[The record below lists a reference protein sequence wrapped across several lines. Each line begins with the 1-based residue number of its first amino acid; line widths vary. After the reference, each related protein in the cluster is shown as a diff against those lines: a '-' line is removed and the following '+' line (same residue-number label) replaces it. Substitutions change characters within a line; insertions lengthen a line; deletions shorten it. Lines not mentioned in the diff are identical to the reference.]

1 LKVKALA
8 VFSGGLDSILAV
20 KVIQDQGIDVLGI
33 TFETPFFSAGKA
45 RRAAAQIRL
54 PLTVLDITDEHL
66 LMLLSPRYGYG
77 KNLNPCIDCHIL
89 MIKTAGDRVAELGAD
104 FIFTG
109 EVLGQRP
116 MSQGKQMLE
125 VIAKN
130 SGYRDDL
137 LRPLSARLLPET
149 RQEREG
155 IVQRDRLL
163 AISGRGRKIQIEL
176 AENYGISDYDPP
188 AGGCLLTDPMFSIRL
203 KDLFSHKK
211 EFSRRDIELLKV
223 GRHFRLNESTKIV
236 VGRNRN
242 DNETIQKLTENGDVT
257 VYMTSF
263 RGPTV
268 LIPGGGSA
276 EVVHLAAEICARYSD
291 APRDA
296 GVTVTCLSE
305 SRTSFIEVVAA
316 SPELITAW
324 RI

>member
-1 LKVKALA
+1 MTRGLA

-66 LMLLSPRYGYG
+66 RMLLSPRYGYG

-89 MIKTAGDRVAELGAD
+89 MIKTAGDRMAELGAD

-149 RQEREG
+149 RPEREG

-163 AISGRGRKIQIEL
+163 DISGRGRKIQIEL
-176 AENYGISDYDPP
+176 ADYYGISDYAPP
-188 AGGCLLTDPMFSIRL
+188 AGGCLLTDPMFTIRL
-203 KDLFSHKK
+203 KDLFSHKQD
-211 EFSRRDIELLKV
+211 FSRRDIELLKV

-242 DNETIQKLTENGDVT
+242 DNETIQKLTEKGDVT

-276 EVVHLAAEICARYSD
+276 EVLHLAAAICARYSD

-296 GVTVTCLSE
+296 DVTVTCLCE
-305 SRTSFIEVVAA
+305 SRTSFVDVTAA
-316 SPELITAW
+316 SPEIIATW